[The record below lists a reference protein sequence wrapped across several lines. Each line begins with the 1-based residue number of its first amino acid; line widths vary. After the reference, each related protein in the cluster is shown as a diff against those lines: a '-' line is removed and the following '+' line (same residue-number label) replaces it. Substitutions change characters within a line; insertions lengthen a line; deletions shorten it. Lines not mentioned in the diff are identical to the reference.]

1 MHIDGDAM
9 ELCIDSEF
17 IDELTMMPL
26 KEVLF
31 DCVRGIFFCQGLE
44 RLKHNLFAALQRQ
57 DAKSLF
63 SKNVP
68 MRQRHSLQPC
78 NLD

>member
-1 MHIDGDAM
+1 MHIDGDAV
-9 ELCIDSEF
+9 ELCIDSCEF
-17 IDELTMMPL
+17 IDEFDGDA
-26 KEVLF
+26 LF
-31 DCVRGIFFCQGLE
+31 DCVRGMFFCQGLE
-44 RLKHNLFAALQRQ
+44 RLKHNLFAALKRH

-78 NLD
+78 NL